1 MRRSRITAI
10 LTFLA
15 FSTIINGQ
23 YSGFDLSK
31 YKLPDIR
38 TSRLDFNFNLGNS
51 SSNIF
56 DKYTFQSYQFETKND
71 YQYFSGVVNL
81 NYYYFRNKDNYQGN
95 FSVDMNYQPDLRTN
109 KMDSNVVKNNS
120 VAANILISN
129 QNKFFNKDRYFFEID
144 PLLAVESNSARQYQ
158 RYSNYMGASQDDY
171 SNKYSKT
178 ISAPFAVGHGRI
190 EPVEDARLAIY
201 ILEELNKSGRI
212 SVLPSDS
219 LVLEMAKEISRIK
232 RERFFDSRIR
242 KIKELQA
249 IDSFLINNNIISS
262 HDISYFA
269 VLNDQWDYASG
280 PAREAGFE
288 VSAGIN
294 DEITFDKDHERSF
307 LSGSN
312 SANQFSYINT
322 YVAGLFINIK
332 YAKPISLY
340 WQSSLSVGTSINR
353 DFMRD
358 PKQKDNPVL
367 NYERNRFRSDLSYSL
382 KYLPDSRTTIA
393 FDLIASYQRSSAEMS
408 SAGTESSRLNDTD
421 NAFDFQPGLNVYYYF
436 SPRLRC
442 HLNPYLVVHKSNS
455 DIKYENN
462 DPPFHEAY
470 NYTSK
475 NITLTMIYSF
485 F

>member
-1 MRRSRITAI
+1 MRRSKILAI

-15 FSTIINGQ
+15 FSTILNGQ

-31 YKLPDIR
+31 YKLPDIK
-38 TSRLDFNFNLGNS
+38 TSRLDFNINLGNS

-56 DKYTFQSYQFETKND
+56 DKYSVQTYQYENKND
-71 YQYFSGVVNL
+71 YQYFNGIVYL
-81 NYYYFRNKDNYQGN
+81 NYYYFRNKENYQGN
-95 FSVDMNYQPDLRTN
+95 FSVDMFYQPDLRTN

-120 VAANILISN
+120 VAANILISC
-129 QNKFFNKDRYFFEID
+129 QNRFFNKNRYFFEID
-144 PLLAVESNSARQYQ
+144 PLLAIESNSTRQYQ
-158 RYSNYMGASQDDY
+158 RFAIYTGASQDDY
-171 SNKYSKT
+171 SNIYSKT

-201 ILEELNKSGRI
+201 ILEELNKAGRI

-219 LVLEMAKEISRIK
+219 IVLEMAKEISRIK

-249 IDSFLINNNIISS
+249 IDSFLVNNNIISS

-280 PAREAGFE
+280 PAREAGFA

-312 SANQFSYINT
+312 TANQFSYINT
-322 YVAGLFINIK
+322 YVAGLFLKIK
-332 YAKPISLY
+332 YSKPISLY

-353 DFMRD
+353 DFTRD
-358 PKQKDNPVL
+358 PKQKDTPVF
-367 NYERNRFRSDLSYSL
+367 NYETNRFSSDLSYSL

-393 FDLIASYQRSSAEMS
+393 FDLIAFYQRSSADMS
-408 SAGTESSRLNDTD
+408 SAGTESSRLKNTD
-421 NAFDFQPGLNVYYYF
+421 DVFDFQPGFNVYYYF
-436 SPRLRC
+436 SPRLQC
-442 HLNPYLVVHKSNS
+442 HLNPYVVVHRSNS
-455 DIKYENN
+455 KIKYENN
-462 DPPFHEAY
+462 DPSFHEVY
-470 NYTSK
+470 NYTTK